1 MKVLFVGLG
10 SIGQRHLRNLRAL
23 TQGID
28 IMAVRSL
35 RTAPVLSSVN
45 NVVHD
50 VTIAEQYSLK
60 EYDSFD
66 EALKKRP
73 DVVFVTNPTSLH
85 IDIATKAL
93 KSGCYVFIE
102 KPLSHNWDGIDELI
116 KLENE
121 IGEKRIAVG
130 YQFRYHPALQLIKKT
145 LGEKRIG
152 NLINA
157 NLINGEYMPGWH
169 PYEDYR
175 KSYAVRQDLGGG
187 ALVTQIHDFD
197 YAMWLFGKPS
207 QVFAIGGQLSELE
220 SDVEDSVQVLMQCKV
235 QNNLLPV
242 TVSLDYLQWP
252 PKRTISIVGDRG
264 TIQCDFTNM
273 NVTVSDRV
281 NNHIE
286 EHKFPNFDRN
296 ELFMDEM
303 RNFLAFVAGDED
315 PTVDL
320 QSGASS
326 LKVAL
331 AAHDS
336 MKVAQNIQLS
346 WN

>member
-264 TIQCDFTNM
+264 TIQCDLTNM

-296 ELFMDEM
+296 ELFMDEI

-315 PTVDL
+315 PIVDL